1 MAEPNIPVRHTSF
14 RALQCPLRFHKAP
27 QASGG
32 NSEKVGNQGRSLLR
46 RHADHG
52 ELQGGSSNPPSNS
65 NASLDSSG
73 VYPQPRQEC
82 SNTHSEGDFLG
93 VLPGFTYHADL
104 LANSQDPVRTTPD
117 QRDLS
122 PRTGNHSQAIPT
134 PGLNGIHSSSSSG
147 SPTALPPLGESQDY
161 STKTQSQLQHSGDN
175 LRQHEAGFNLVVPRT
190 PQTQWQVNANSA
202 VGHGDRIRCIN
213 AGLGS
218 ESQQHQ
224 HRRTMGTTR
233 EVIPHQ
239 LPRVTGSI
247 FGPQDLCH
255 QHIQQ
260 GNSPEIRQCDSHCLP
275 QQNGGDPFR
284 DTLQSG
290 SAHLGMV
297 LGEEY
302 IHPCRTPTREAE
314 CQSRLAL
321 TTHTGLQRLAATPSD
336 LPTTSGQAGP
346 FLNRPVCVTHKYS
359 AFNLL
364 QLETGSISNSN
375 RCPVNLM
382 ERSSSLSVPTILTSR
397 SLSGE
402 DQPGEGGGCSNS
414 TSVVQPGMVPFT
426 APESTGC
433 TNLAPQ
439 HDGHNTE
446 SSGRAAP
453 TCSGGTSSTSRMACI
468 RESYGAKGL
477 SDRVVSIMQMSWRT
491 STESAYSS
499 VWRRWSSWCAQRQA
513 DPVSAPLNVILD
525 YLTELYQEG
534 KQYRTI
540 NTARSAISM
549 THDLVDGWRVGQ
561 HPITIQ
567 FLRGIFNS
575 RPPAPRYT
583 TTWDVDRVLI
593 YIHNLPENGQLSLAV
608 LAHKLAMLM
617 ALSNADRCSELASL
631 DLRFRSYLREGVKFV
646 IPGLTKT
653 RRSGPPKEALYPSY
667 PEDEKLCSV
676 RTLESYELRTKQLHL
691 QSTERSRLFLSVRK
705 PHTPVKA
712 STIGHWLQSL
722 MAQAGIDVSM
732 FSAHSTR
739 GAATSKAKRMGV
751 STTDIL
757 KTADWSSVSTFRR
770 FYHRPINCNE
780 FGRKVLECPQR

>member
-1 MAEPNIPVRHTSF
+1 MLIMASSKEEARTHLATAMHLLTALGFILNLDKSVLTPTQRVIFLGFCLDSRTMLISLPTPRIQSIQRLIRETLAQGQASILKLSQLLGSMVSTHPAVLAAPLHYRHLERAKITALKHSHNYNTVVTTSDNMRQDLTWWF
-14 RALQCPLRFHKAP
+14 QELPRHNGRSMQIVQWDMVIESDASTLGWGASLNNTSTGGPWAP
-27 QASGG
+27 Q
-32 NSEKVGNQGRSLLR
+32 ERSYHINYLELLAAFLALKTFATNTYNKAILLR
-46 RHADHG
+46 
-52 ELQGGSSNPPSNS
+52 
-65 NASLDSSG
+65 LDN
-73 VYPQPRQEC
+73 V
-82 SNTHSEGDFLG
+82 TAIAFL
-93 VLPGFTYHADL
+93 
-104 LANSQDPVRTTPD
+104 NR
-117 QRDLS
+117 
-122 PRTGNHSQAIPT
+122 
-134 PGLNGIHSSSSSG
+134 
-147 SPTALPPLGESQDY
+147 
-161 STKTQSQLQHSGDN
+161 
-175 LRQHEAGFNLVVPRT
+175 
-190 PQTQWQVNANSA
+190 
-202 VGHGDRIRCIN
+202 
-213 AGLGS
+213 
-218 ESQQHQ
+218 
-224 HRRTMGTTR
+224 M
-233 EVIPHQ
+233 
-239 LPRVTGSI
+239 
-247 FGPQDLCH
+247 
-255 QHIQQ
+255 
-260 GNSPEIRQCDSHCLP
+260 
-275 QQNGGDPFR
+275 GGDPFR

-336 LPTTSGQAGP
+336 LPTTSRQAGP

-382 ERSSSLSVPTILTSR
+382 ERSSSLSVPTILTSQ

-561 HPITIQ
+561 HPITIR

-653 RRSGPPKEALYPSY
+653 RRSGLPKEVLYPSY
-667 PEDEKLCSV
+667 PEDEKLCPV
-676 RTLESYELRTKQLHL
+676 RTLESYELRTKQLRLYSPQKGHVFFC
-691 QSTERSRLFLSVRK
+691 QSVN
-705 PHTPVKA
+705 HT
-712 STIGHWLQSL
+712 HQ
-722 MAQAGIDVSM
+722 
-732 FSAHSTR
+732 
-739 GAATSKAKRMGV
+739 
-751 STTDIL
+751 
-757 KTADWSSVSTFRR
+757 
-770 FYHRPINCNE
+770 
-780 FGRKVLECPQR
+780 